1 MGSKKLSRRMLTL
14 GTLAAAVL
22 AVGVT
27 AALADNGNPDQQN
40 NAARYSIGLFGDAPY
55 NAQGKLDYPYLLQDI
70 NASNVAFSVF
80 DGDLKSGGDGG
91 CVDSLYTNAIAG
103 FNTLERPLVWV
114 PGDNDWTDCWG
125 RYGPGTAPFFD
136 PLERLAHER
145 QLFTST
151 NQSLGQKTLTLTRE
165 SSEGGAYTLYSE
177 NVRWV
182 KGPVVYLGLN
192 VQGSNDNYP
201 YPDTDSRSAAEQ
213 QRMRDEQ
220 AARKAANLH
229 WLAEGFAY
237 AKQTHA
243 KGVMIVWQADPNF
256 NNENKP
262 ANPHDFDAYPDYVN
276 ALRTETL
283 AFPGQVVLVHGD
295 SHYFKIDK
303 PLTLA
308 SGKVVPNFTRVET
321 FGAASTHW
329 VQATIDPTSRNL
341 FVFEP
346 MIVPQTATS

>member
-1 MGSKKLSRRMLTL
+1 MGSRKLGYRML
-14 GTLAAAVL
+14 GVAIAAAAAL

-27 AALADNGNPDQQN
+27 AGRADQGDNTPNGP
-40 NAARYSIGLFGDAPY
+40 AHYTIGLFGDMPY
-55 NAQGKLDYPYLLQDI
+55 NAQGKTDYPYLLQDV

-103 FNTLERPLVWV
+103 FNSLEKPLVWV

-125 RYGPGTAPFFD
+125 RYGASSAPFFD
-136 PLERLAHER
+136 PEERLAHER

-151 NQSLGQKTLTLTRE
+151 NQSLGQTTLTLTRE
-165 SSEGGAYTLYSE
+165 SSEGGPYALYSE

-182 KGPVVYLGLN
+182 KGAVVYLGLD

-201 YPDTDSRSAAEQ
+201 YPDTDSRSVAEQ
-213 QRMRDEQ
+213 QRQRDEQ

-229 WLAEGFAY
+229 WLSEGFTY
-237 AKQTHA
+237 AKSTGA

-256 NNENKP
+256 NNEQHP

-276 ALRTETL
+276 ALRTETM

-295 SHYFKIDK
+295 SHYFKLDK
-303 PLTLA
+303 PLTRP
-308 SGKVVPNFTRVET
+308 SGKVLANFTRVET
-321 FGAASTHW
+321 FGAASTDW
-329 VQATIDPTSRNL
+329 VQATIDPKSRNL
-341 FVFEP
+341 FTFEP
-346 MIVPQTATS
+346 MIVAATASS